1 MTLLGSIVKPLVL
14 EAVTT
19 SSDLFYH
26 LSLYDKVTISYLREN
41 NILVQPKSYVPALNE
56 GQRR

>member
-14 EAVTT
+14 DAVAT

-26 LSLYDKVTISYLREN
+26 LSLYYMVKIP
-41 NILVQPKSYVPALNE
+41 ILEKTMY
-56 GQRR
+56 